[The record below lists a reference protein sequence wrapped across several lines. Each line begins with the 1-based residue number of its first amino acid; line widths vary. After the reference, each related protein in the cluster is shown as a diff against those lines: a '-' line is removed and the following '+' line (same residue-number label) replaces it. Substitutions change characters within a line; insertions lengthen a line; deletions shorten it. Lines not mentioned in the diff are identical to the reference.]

1 MTTFCIALYDNRHST
16 VHAIY
21 TRRHVTHGGKIS
33 VKNAVRRIGQ
43 DNILLCKNINVH
55 FSRKGSLSMACSPT
69 AFPLLSSPAIFG
81 GSVKANLKSRL
92 C

>member
-1 MTTFCIALYDNRHST
+1 MTTFCIALYDNLHST

-43 DNILLCKNINVH
+43 DNILLCKTINVH
-55 FSRKGSLSMACSPT
+55 FSRKGSLSWLVAH
-69 AFPLLSSPAIFG
+69 LLSLYFLARRFLE
-81 GSVKANLKSRL
+81 VQ
-92 C
+92 